1 MNGLILPVIVGVLV
15 FAISQYFLK
24 LILEPIIYFRKVL
37 SDISHTL
44 LYNQLAF
51 SSGTTKDEV
60 LMRKIH
66 ELSALLRSS
75 VYMIPF
81 YNYLYKIKL
90 FGLPKREN
98 ILLSCRNL
106 NRLSYGVNV
115 SKDAEGNNLEHPS
128 DIAQKNEK
136 LLIEIAK
143 LLPIETTYM
152 LDEEKQPLTN

>member
-1 MNGLILPVIVGVLV
+1 MSGLILPVIVGVLV

-24 LILEPIIYFRKVL
+24 LILEPIIHFRKVL

-44 LYNQLAF
+44 LFNQAAIT
-51 SSGTTKDEV
+51 SGTNEDEI

-81 YNYLYKIKL
+81 YNYLYKAHI
-90 FGLPKREN
+90 FGLPEKEN
-98 ILLSCRNL
+98 ILLSCREL

-115 SKDAEGNNLEHPS
+115 SKDKEGECLRDPS
-128 DIAQKNEK
+128 EIAQKNEK
-136 LLIEIAK
+136 LLIKIAQ

-152 LDEEKQPLTN
+152 LEDEKNP